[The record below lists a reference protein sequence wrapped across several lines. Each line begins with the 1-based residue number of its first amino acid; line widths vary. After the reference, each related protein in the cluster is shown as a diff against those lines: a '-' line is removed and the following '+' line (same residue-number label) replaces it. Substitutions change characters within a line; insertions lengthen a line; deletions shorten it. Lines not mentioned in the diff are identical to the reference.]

1 MDDRERGRAERR
13 AANIVEE
20 TETLRER
27 GAKSETR
34 ATSAEMELKRVKLEL
49 AEAHEKIAEQE
60 RMLNPPLDEMLE
72 SAEHV
77 AALREAELQR
87 SLAMLAWAPPVCVY
101 FLSTHVC
108 IYFLS
113 THVCVYLSTHVC
125 VYLSTHVCV
134 FASTRG
140 LPRVKNTCLVPH
152 RWGTAA

>member
-87 SLAMLAWAPPVCVY
+87 SRAMLAGAPPVCVY
-101 FLSTHVC
+101 FLSTHLRVSIYHTHLC
-108 IYFLS
+108 I
-113 THVCVYLSTHVC
+113 
-125 VYLSTHVCV
+125 

-140 LPRVKNTCLVPH
+140 FCQIKKKNAVGSSPVGNGLKQKRQGGFNRGV
-152 RWGTAA
+152 